1 VCGHEIRILVC
12 LVEGVLSRLVICI
25 IICRRFDNAKGV
37 LLRSAKGKREC
48 NCSYNLLGNLCDAD

>member
-37 LLRSAKGKREC
+37 LLRLIRVHVRGI
-48 NCSYNLLGNLCDAD
+48 L